1 MGVDGYAV
9 LIFVGLTLVFC
20 MVIGI
25 VDDKKKSKEQKQFSK
40 EGLMNESIMGPFIYA
55 FYTCYF
61 DCVLL

>member
-25 VDDKKKSKEQKQFSK
+25 VDDKKKSKEQK
-40 EGLMNESIMGPFIYA
+40 
-55 FYTCYF
+55 
-61 DCVLL
+61 